1 MCVSTLLLCPL
12 EVYWIRKLWTLI
24 VVSFIGLEIQGAK
37 EEVKKDRKHK
47 RNEKDRK
54 DRDNE
59 AGRSRKHRHKRRR
72 KDEGAIASGKL
83 VSSEVELLE
92 KSCQTVELEL
102 QTSSQNSCDSTLHSN
117 ERPKQIQSQPLD
129 ETSIRTRLPDKGQ
142 EDPEDAGPGSP
153 TVLPEESRETESR
166 PALLEADRPPG
177 RTGSPGR
184 HGTPGQRRFRP
195 ELARDPD
202 HHRFCRRWEGN
213 RTATQAPHRGATRGA
228 AR

>member
-129 ETSIRTRLPDKGQ
+129 
-142 EDPEDAGPGSP
+142 
-153 TVLPEESRETESR
+153 
-166 PALLEADRPPG
+166 
-177 RTGSPGR
+177 GR
-184 HGTPGQRRFRP
+184 HNITTLVSLFAFTCCWVCLLMVSFFLGLKKPAYGLGYLTKGRKILRM
-195 ELARDPD
+195 
-202 HHRFCRRWEGN
+202 G
-213 RTATQAPHRGATRGA
+213 
-228 AR
+228 